1 MARKKKVKKEEVK
14 EVKGLEVE
22 NEDAVRDI
30 NSGGIVFNNQ
40 SEYQQHVRR
49 KRENFSNKKNDS
61 ELRTLRKEV
70 ANLTSLVNRLINSK
84 D

>member
-1 MARKKKVKKEEVK
+1 MTRKKKIKKEEIK

-22 NEDAVRDI
+22 NEDATRDV
-30 NSGGIVFNNQ
+30 NSGAIVFNNQ
-40 SEYQQHVRR
+40 SEYQQAVRR
-49 KRENFSNKKNDS
+49 KRQNLTNKKNDS

-70 ANLTSLVNRLINSK
+70 ANLTNLVNRLINSK